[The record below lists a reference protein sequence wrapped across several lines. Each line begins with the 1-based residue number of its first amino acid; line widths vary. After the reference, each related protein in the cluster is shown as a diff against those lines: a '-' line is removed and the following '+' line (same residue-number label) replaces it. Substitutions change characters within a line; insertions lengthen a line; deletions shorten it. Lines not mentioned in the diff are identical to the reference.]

1 MFYVYVL
8 KSPKSAELYYGFSA
22 NLKQRV
28 RQHQTMPKHAGWQLA
43 YYEAYR
49 SEADARK
56 RERMLK
62 HYGAARGQLKKRI
75 AGSLSMG
82 VESAG

>member
-8 KSPKSAELYYGFSA
+8 KSPKSAYLYYGFSA
-22 NLKQRV
+22 NLKERLKAH
-28 RQHQTMPKHAGWQLA
+28 RKMPKHAGWQLVF
-43 YYEAYR
+43 YEAYR
-49 SEADARK
+49 NEADARQ

-62 HYGAARGQLKKRI
+62 HYGASRGQLKKRI

-82 VESAG
+82 SESAG